1 MFVFMISFIQ
11 IFLSMTNRKFR
22 FWNRLNNVFW
32 DFMPAFLGV
41 LVALLLSNIK
51 EKREEKQFIQK
62 SMQEIY
68 LDNKKNLANIRKSLN
83 HMDKQI
89 DTVSYYLN
97 DSSLSVHD
105 LILRKNDGLIILD
118 RHTQSL
124 EILKKSSQF
133 VHLDYEMINLIMGLE
148 HAEIKYQDQLQRVTT
163 ICYEHLMD
171 RGKNEKIKLLLALQ
185 NYRIRENNYIELCD
199 SFDRYLE
206 TQFPG
211 ITKKASEKVDS

>member
-1 MFVFMISFIQ
+1 
-11 IFLSMTNRKFR
+11 
-22 FWNRLNNVFW
+22 
-32 DFMPAFLGV
+32 MPAFLGV

-211 ITKKASEKVDS
+211 IIKKASEKVDS